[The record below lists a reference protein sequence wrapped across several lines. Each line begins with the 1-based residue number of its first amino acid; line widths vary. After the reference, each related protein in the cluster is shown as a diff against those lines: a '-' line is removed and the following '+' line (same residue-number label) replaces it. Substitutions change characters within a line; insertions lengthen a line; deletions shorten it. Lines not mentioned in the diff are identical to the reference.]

1 MGGGSVLKQQFMGTI
16 KLEERCM
23 GKSVE
28 RIDKQDAL
36 RVIKTAKSSVNK
48 SVEEFYLI
56 TGDKNTIKQLPSQ
69 QQKEIQDYVGNKSV
83 KIILWRN

>member
-1 MGGGSVLKQQFMGTI
+1 MGTV
-16 KLEERCM
+16 KLLEGYM

-36 RVIKTAKSSVNK
+36 KVIKNAKSSVNK
-48 SVEEFYLI
+48 SVEEFYFI
-56 TGDKNTIKQLPSQ
+56 SGDKNTIKQLPSQ

>member
-1 MGGGSVLKQQFMGTI
+1 
-16 KLEERCM
+16 M

-36 RVIKTAKSSVNK
+36 KVIKNAKSSVNQ
-48 SVEEFYLI
+48 SVEKFYFI
-56 TGDKNTIKQLPSQ
+56 SGDKNTIKQLPPT
-69 QQKEIQDYVGNKSV
+69 QQKEIQGYIGNKSV

>member
-1 MGGGSVLKQQFMGTI
+1 MGTV
-16 KLEERCM
+16 KLLEGCM

-36 RVIKTAKSSVNK
+36 KVIKNAKSSVNK
-48 SVEEFYLI
+48 SVEEFYFI
-56 TGDKNTIKQLPSQ
+56 SGDKNTIKQLPST
-69 QQKEIQDYVGNKSV
+69 QQKEIQGYIGNKSV